1 MTHFQNLLRNTIFR
15 VSPSAVIQSEGGI
28 IIQDL
33 SIICGLSN
41 AEECCELENSL
52 VCTLGD
58 DSSDD
63 VIPLNPPPV
72 TSSST
77 KNYNFN
83 KSGHFNRN
91 SHSRRLNRII
101 SSSSSLIGSKSD
113 QSGAF
118 SAGQSG
124 QTGAG
129 GTDKSNSFLYSYS
142 ISRSYPLIT
151 TFKKVCSSC

>member
-1 MTHFQNLLRNTIFR
+1 MFLS

-33 SIICGLSN
+33 AIICGLSN

-63 VIPLNPPPV
+63 VIPLNPPV
-72 TSSST
+72 TSSLT

-83 KSGHFNRN
+83 KSGHKNFNKNHRT
-91 SHSRRLNRII
+91 SHSKRLNRII
-101 SSSSSLIGSKSD
+101 SSSSSLIGSNS
-113 QSGAF
+113 
-118 SAGQSG
+118 GQSG
-124 QTGAG
+124 QTSSTGQSGPG
-129 GTDKSNSFLYSYS
+129 GGRDQSKTFSYSYS

-151 TFKKVCSSC
+151 TFKKSICSSC

>member
-1 MTHFQNLLRNTIFR
+1 MTHFENLLRNAIFR

-83 KSGHFNRN
+83 KNSGHFSRK
-91 SHSRRLNRII
+91 SQSRRINRVI

-113 QSGAF
+113 QSGAT
-118 SAGQSG
+118 SGSDGKDGQ
-124 QTGAG
+124 
-129 GTDKSNSFLYSYS
+129 SNSFLYSYS

>member
-1 MTHFQNLLRNTIFR
+1 MHDDVISLFCYVILIFR
-15 VSPSAVIQSEGGI
+15 VSPLAVIQSEGGI
-28 IIQDL
+28 VIQDL

-41 AEECCELENSL
+41 AEECCELKNSL

-77 KNYNFN
+77 KNFNFN

-91 SHSRRLNRII
+91 SHSRRLNRIV

-113 QSGAF
+113 QSGA
-118 SAGQSG
+118 AGQS
-124 QTGAG
+124 AG
-129 GTDKSNSFLYSYS
+129 SAGTDQSNSFLYSYS

>member
-1 MTHFQNLLRNTIFR
+1 M
-15 VSPSAVIQSEGGI
+15 
-28 IIQDL
+28 IQDL

-41 AEECCELENSL
+41 AEECCELKNSL

-113 QSGAF
+113 QSGAS

-124 QTGAG
+124 QSGAG
-129 GTDKSNSFLYSYS
+129 GTDQSNSFLYSYS

>member
-1 MTHFQNLLRNTIFR
+1 MVKSNRHNILLR